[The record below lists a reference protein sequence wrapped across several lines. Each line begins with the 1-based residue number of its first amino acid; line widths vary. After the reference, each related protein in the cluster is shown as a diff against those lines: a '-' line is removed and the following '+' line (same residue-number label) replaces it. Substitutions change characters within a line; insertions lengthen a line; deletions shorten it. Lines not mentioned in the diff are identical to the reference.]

1 MTPFVLAFQ
10 DADKRNAA
18 AAALA
23 RVKFSTVNAEM
34 SCYTPRGVDSGFM
47 RECDANF
54 ANSAS
59 TFIPSNHSV
68 PQLAGCPKLAEGSP
82 LQLSTRTGASAA
94 LGLVDDSGRLLT
106 TVANGHLFRSGSFCK
121 AILLA
126 SWRGWT
132 SARKI

>member
-10 DADKRNAA
+10 DADKRDAA

-47 RECDANF
+47 REYD

-59 TFIPSNHSV
+59 TFIQSNHSV

-94 LGLVDDSGRLLT
+94 LGLVDDSGRLLA
-106 TVANGHLFRSGSFCK
+106 TVANGRLFRSGSFCK